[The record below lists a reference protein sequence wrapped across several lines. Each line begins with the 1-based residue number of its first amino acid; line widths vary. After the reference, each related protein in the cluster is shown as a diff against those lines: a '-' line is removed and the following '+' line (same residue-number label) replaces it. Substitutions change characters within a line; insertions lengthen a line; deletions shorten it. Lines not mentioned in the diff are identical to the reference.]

1 MRVNNKQKNLIENE
15 EICITPFVPEIYAKI
30 KVEEAQTERFPC
42 ATCGKS
48 YLRRRHLQRHTRGE
62 LKMVKKKQFSP

>member
-1 MRVNNKQKNLIENE
+1 MKKKDNE
-15 EICITPFVPEIYAKI
+15 ELTCVPEIFTKV
-30 KVEEAQTERFPC
+30 KVEDSQSERFPC

-62 LKMVKKKQFSP
+62 L